1 MLCPAPG
8 LQSLCPRSLFHAQST
23 QEIRVAPSAGL
34 GCPEAIP
41 FLSAVICVFR
51 SGVLLCVGD
60 GTESYS
66 HLLVWSKLPKNTS
79 RRSMKEELEGAWVL
93 EKYNWLFRVP

>member
-1 MLCPAPG
+1 MPG
-8 LQSLCPRSLFHAQST
+8 FALEPGNAVPSSRAAILVSQEAFPCI
-23 QEIRVAPSAGL
+23 QEIRVAQSAGL

-41 FLSAVICVFR
+41 FSSPIIRVFR

-60 GTESYS
+60 RTESYS
-66 HLLVWSKLPKNTS
+66 HLLVWSKLPKNMS

-93 EKYNWLFRVP
+93 EK

>member
-1 MLCPAPG
+1 MPCPAPE
-8 LQSLCPRSLFHAQST
+8 LQYLCPRSLFHAQSI
-23 QEIRVAPSAGL
+23 QEIRLAQSADL

-41 FLSAVICVFR
+41 FSSPIICVFC
-51 SGVLLCVGD
+51 SGVLLCAGD

-79 RRSMKEELEGAWVL
+79 RRSMKEELEGGRVL
-93 EKYNWLFRVP
+93 EM